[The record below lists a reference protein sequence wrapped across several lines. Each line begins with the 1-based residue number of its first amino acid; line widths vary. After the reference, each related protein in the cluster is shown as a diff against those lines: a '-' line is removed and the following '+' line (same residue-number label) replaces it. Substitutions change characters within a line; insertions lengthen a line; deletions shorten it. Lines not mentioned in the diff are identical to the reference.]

1 MYVIVRKNK
10 LFYSIPRA
18 LLTKDKTAQIRCHY
32 KLTPLSWPYQHQTGQ
47 GVLLK
52 HFFNSWSV
60 LKPPKQRRVQESVK
74 ETNVTSAD
82 PEHVLCSRTERKKNL
97 SRVPVYVTWGKTPSP
112 NAKKKIAVNLRKC
125 QKLTGAAQTATRAER
140 SCSSVAPV
148 NGNEAVQ
155 FGFARAQGTGC
166 NWWAPSCHL
175 STFLKWSQ
183 GTCAPI
189 CTDSL
194 CKIKPRWKPVWGHK
208 MPAIIS
214 QFCSSTSAAKSPGF
228 GGAGIFVF
236 NSALLP
242 RHRTASARFSA
253 ALFGSNKLFYH

>member
-112 NAKKKIAVNLRKC
+112 NAKKKNCCQSKKVPKVNRSYPNSHQARRRLQQRCPCEWKW
-125 QKLTGAAQTATRAER
+125 
-140 SCSSVAPV
+140 SCSVWLYQSP
-148 NGNEAVQ
+148 
-155 FGFARAQGTGC
+155 R
-166 NWWAPSCHL
+166 NWL
-175 STFLKWSQ
+175 
-183 GTCAPI
+183 
-189 CTDSL
+189 
-194 CKIKPRWKPVWGHK
+194 
-208 MPAIIS
+208 
-214 QFCSSTSAAKSPGF
+214 
-228 GGAGIFVF
+228 
-236 NSALLP
+236 
-242 RHRTASARFSA
+242 
-253 ALFGSNKLFYH
+253 